1 MRTIRRL
8 PFTLLSAVLVVT
20 AALSL
25 AACGDD
31 DETTVEA
38 TDEAEA
44 AVETATDEAATE
56 EEPAVEPAPAIELS
70 ISDAWSRQP
79 ADGQTVGAIYG
90 IVSNPSDVDVTIV
103 SASSPVSTQVE
114 LHETVTGD
122 DGLMSMVER
131 EDGFVVPAGGTFVF
145 EPGGPHVMFLDID
158 AASYPDEV
166 EVTFEFDLAEPL
178 TVMAEVRA
186 LEGGMDMDHDH
197 GDHGDEAT
205 ADEHD
210 HSDHSDHSDEAT
222 ADEHDH
228 GDHSEMSL
236 DVSALH
242 ELDDQ
247 LAAGNLDVM
256 AQRMVVGDYIE
267 VISAGE
273 PAADSPDGRLLAIL
287 VDLDAALEA
296 GDLPGAAALAAEAH
310 DVAHDL
316 GHGHG

>member
-38 TDEAEA
+38 AGDTEA
-44 AVETATDEAATE
+44 AVETASDGSSTE
-56 EEPAVEPAPAIELS
+56 EEPEGEPAPAIELS

-79 ADGQTVGAIYG
+79 ADGQTVSAMYG
-90 IVSNPSDVDVTIV
+90 IVSNPGEVDVTIV

-197 GDHGDEAT
+197 GDHGDHSDGAT
-205 ADEHD
+205 AD
-210 HSDHSDHSDEAT
+210 
-222 ADEHDH
+222 DEHDH